1 MRFQGK
7 VKNWNDDKGF
17 GFVEPNGGGQRAF
30 VHIKA
35 FKTRAR
41 RPVTDDVI
49 TYELVREKDN
59 RYKAEKIQFADAAHS
74 VSKRTKGKSSNY
86 FGTTLT
92 LIVCAW
98 LLFSTVM
105 GKLPL
110 IVGGF
115 YLVVSLITFIVYAID
130 KSAAKNGRWRTQES
144 PLHTLALI
152 GGWPG
157 AFVAQNSLR
166 HKSSKTE
173 FKSVYWV
180 TVILNLGGLYWLQTA
195 DGARFLE
202 NVIHPM
208 LN

>member
-7 VKNWNDDKGF
+7 IKNWNDDKGF

-35 FKTRAR
+35 FITRAR

-59 RYKAEKIQFADAAHS
+59 RYKAEKIRFADAARS
-74 VSKRTKGKSSNY
+74 VNKRTKGENSNY
-86 FGTTLT
+86 FGAAVTLFFC
-92 LIVCAW
+92 VW

-105 GKLPL
+105 GKLSL

-115 YLVVSLITFIVYAID
+115 YLVLSLITFIAYAID
-130 KSAAKNGRWRTQES
+130 KSAAKSGRWRTQES
-144 PLHTLALI
+144 TLHTLALF

-166 HKSSKTE
+166 HKSSKAE

-180 TVILNLGGLYWLQTA
+180 TVLLNLGGLYWLHTE
-195 DGARFLE
+195 GGTRFLE
-202 NVIHPM
+202 SMISPA